1 MVTIRKKPLE
11 FTDFIAKLYP
21 ELVNR
26 NDDLDV
32 KKLAKVVTFQVTDA
46 CNLAC
51 TYCYQINKG
60 TRKMSF
66 EVAKK
71 FIDLLLSGEKGFS
84 DYVGV
89 DITPAIVLDFI
100 GGEPLLEVDLI
111 DKIIDYFREKALE
124 LDHPWAEKYMCSI
137 SSNGTL
143 YFEPNVQKF
152 LEKHRNH
159 LSFSVSIDGNKEL
172 HDSCR
177 VFPDGRPSYDLA
189 VAGAM
194 DWMNRGHYM
203 GSKITVAPA
212 NVGYVYKASKHMIE
226 LGYYDININCVYEKG
241 WTIDH
246 AKTLYEQLKMFA
258 DYLLSLDNPTDYY
271 YAFFKEDSYEPLPE
285 TENNNWCWGAGTPI
299 LTTTGYKPIEDIK
312 IGDFVYTED
321 GSIHQVINTMCHMAD
336 NVVRISASGIFD
348 LVCTDDH
355 KLFVKPFNYNEYGK
369 YMVKDIQHN
378 DLIKLF
384 QLPEGYINYDN
395 SLAYIIG
402 RYIGDGWHST
412 TGFKICCSH
421 EETEYLKEKLNEANV
436 EYSMSDY
443 PTETQFNILKHNEQL
458 IDILSRCGTCA
469 TNKHLPPDCLNWTK
483 ESLQSLLIGYMDAN
497 GAINKSEQLGFNTI
511 SYQLAQDLMLI
522 LRTLGFTTTCYK
534 NNHAEESEILG
545 KTVQIQ
551 DRYEVYFYKDPTR
564 AKYVH
569 EADDGMWAYG
579 LNILKEV
586 PQLVYNITVD
596 TNHSYV
602 AGGIVSANCGGT
614 GVMLSCDP
622 DGVLYPCIR
631 YMESSLGTD
640 QKPIIIGNVDDGIAA
655 TQDIKDCI
663 SCLQCI
669 TRRSQSTDECFY
681 CPIAKGCSWCFPK
694 GTMINTPYGMTDI
707 ADLKIGDLVLDMN
720 GQVQE
725 VENVL
730 SRMATDLVTI
740 KAAGL
745 HDMITTS
752 EHPFLAKKV
761 IKRHHN
767 IPIYSEPMWVRAG
780 DLEVTDKIALYV
792 PRLGNISFNKNL
804 AYLLGRYIGDG
815 WKTPSIRPNPFRYYI
830 CCSIEEKEKLEWY
843 LDESLVAY
851 NGNKNKVIMEYYINA
866 ESYNSKVLIELL
878 DKCGRYAYD
887 KQVPPE
893 VYTWDAETVN
903 AFLTGYFDADGY
915 FDNRKGQRYTTVSQK
930 LVYQIA
936 ELCRA
941 VYHKNVTITERHP
954 DPTTVIEG
962 RTVNQS
968 YSYEGSF
975 KPWDLTR
982 SFYEYDEE
990 NNMMWVNVRESI
1002 LQPPERMQVFNLT
1015 VKNNP
1020 TFIANGAIVHN
1031 CSAYNYQ
1038 TFGTV
1043 DKRATFICEMHKAAS
1058 LANVYYF
1065 NKLYEKYNMD
1075 KKLKMHCPKEWA
1087 VPIIGE
1093 EEYNMLYELQK

>member
-1 MVTIRKKPLE
+1 MITIRKRPLE
-11 FTDFIAKLYP
+11 FTDYIAKLYP
-21 ELVNR
+21 ELINK
-26 NDDLDV
+26 NDSDKRTLS
-32 KKLAKVVTFQVTDA
+32 KVVTFQVTDA

-60 TRKMSF
+60 TRKMSM

-71 FIDLLLSGEKGFS
+71 YIDLLLTGDKGF
-84 DYVGV
+84 DNYVGL
-89 DITPAIVLDFI
+89 DHTPGIVLDFI
-100 GGEPLLEVDLI
+100 GGEPLLEVELI
-111 DKIIDYFREKALE
+111 DQIIDYFRAKAME
-124 LDHPWAEKYMCSI
+124 LDHPWAERYMCSI

-143 YFEPNVQKF
+143 YFDEKVQKF
-152 LEKHRNH
+152 LNKHKNH

-212 NVGYVYKASKHMIE
+212 NVGYVYEASKHMVE

-246 AKTLYEQLKMFA
+246 AKILYEQLKKFA
-258 DYLLSLDNPTDYY
+258 DYLLILDNPEEYY
-271 YAFFKEDSYEPLPE
+271 YAFFREDDYKPMSEE
-285 TENNNWCWGAGTPI
+285 DNNNW
-299 LTTTGYKPIEDIK
+299 
-312 IGDFVYTED
+312 
-321 GSIHQVINTMCHMAD
+321 
-336 NVVRISASGIFD
+336 
-348 LVCTDDH
+348 
-355 KLFVKPFNYNEYGK
+355 
-369 YMVKDIQHN
+369 
-378 DLIKLF
+378 
-384 QLPEGYINYDN
+384 
-395 SLAYIIG
+395 
-402 RYIGDGWHST
+402 
-412 TGFKICCSH
+412 
-421 EETEYLKEKLNEANV
+421 
-436 EYSMSDY
+436 
-443 PTETQFNILKHNEQL
+443 
-458 IDILSRCGTCA
+458 
-469 TNKHLPPDCLNWTK
+469 
-483 ESLQSLLIGYMDAN
+483 
-497 GAINKSEQLGFNTI
+497 
-511 SYQLAQDLMLI
+511 
-522 LRTLGFTTTCYK
+522 
-534 NNHAEESEILG
+534 
-545 KTVQIQ
+545 
-551 DRYEVYFYKDPTR
+551 
-564 AKYVH
+564 
-569 EADDGMWAYG
+569 
-579 LNILKEV
+579 
-586 PQLVYNITVD
+586 
-596 TNHSYV
+596 
-602 AGGIVSANCGGT
+602 CGGT

-640 QKPIIIGNVDDGIAA
+640 QEPIIIGNVDDGIAA
-655 TQDIKDCI
+655 TQDIKDYI
-663 SCLQCI
+663 KCLQCI

-681 CPIAKGCSWCFPK
+681 CPIAQGCSWCFPR

-725 VENVL
+725 VENIL
-730 SRMATDLVTI
+730 SRMATDLVVI

-815 WKTPSIRPNPFRYYI
+815 WKTPSRKPNSFKYYI
-830 CCSIEEKEKLEWY
+830 CCSMEEKEKLEWY
-843 LDESLVAY
+843 LDESLVSY
-851 NGNKNKVIMEYYINA
+851 SSNKNKVIMEYYINTKN
-866 ESYNSKVLIELL
+866 YNSKVLIDLL

-887 KQVPPE
+887 KQIPSE
-893 VYTWDAETVN
+893 VYTWDIESVN

-915 FDNRKGQRYTTVSQK
+915 FDARKGQRYTTVSQK

-954 DPTTVIEG
+954 DPITIIEG

-968 YSYEGSF
+968 YSYEGNF

-1038 TFGTV
+1038 VFGTV
-1043 DKRATFICEMHKAAS
+1043 DKRATYICEMHKAAS
-1058 LANVYYF
+1058 LANVYYWNNFYKKF
-1065 NKLYEKYNMD
+1065 NID
-1075 KKLKMHCPKEWA
+1075 KKVEMHCPKEWA

-1093 EEYNMLYELQK
+1093 EEYNMLYELQQK